1 MARKSRKENNMAIN
15 EMVYYAVGYIRLSV
29 ANKDETCSIANQKL
43 IIERWAAQQEI
54 VIERF
59 YIDENYSGSTFERQ
73 AFKEMLADIDTGKV
87 GCVIVKDLSRLGREF
102 ISTSYYIEEYFPSK
116 EVRFVSVND
125 QFDTVDGINN
135 HIGTSPSRIR
145 IPLTNAFNERVSLD
159 IRHKTLAVLGAKAQC
174 GMFIGPRA
182 PYGYRKSDE
191 NHFVI
196 EPDPDAACIVRT
208 IFDMA
213 SDGIGITAIVRY
225 LNEQAVPTPIQ
236 YARNR
241 GLEGNYNEGNGLW
254 NTRSVKYILTNRTYT
269 GVLIQGK
276 EKRIAEGSHI
286 PLIDTKTFDSIQTAL
301 QKKAFNISTSD
312 TTPRTENILKGKV
325 ICGCCGSKMQ
335 RRRGTNHADWY
346 FFTCLTNNRVGAD
359 RCTGMYVREED
370 VFCAIYHQLKSWID
384 VHFISKIQYE
394 ERQKAIKLEIAN
406 CEEILEDPTQRMMR
420 YYEQLVMKEISPSEY
435 HNLKENVHKAK
446 KREESL
452 SHELEQNKKRYLQ
465 FVKMCGV
472 RDKEIPLNKI
482 IDCIDRII
490 VHESRKIDLKWNPNK
505 FL

>member
-1 MARKSRKENNMAIN
+1 MARKSRKEKNMTTKTTIQST
-15 EMVYYAVGYIRLSV
+15 VGYIRLSV
-29 ANKDETCSIANQKL
+29 ASKDESCSVPNQKL
-43 IIERWAAQQEI
+43 IIERWAEQQEI
-54 VIERF
+54 NVDHF
-59 YIDENYSGSTFERQ
+59 YIDENVSGSTFERL
-73 AFKEMLADIDTGKV
+73 AFKEMIADIDTGKV

-102 ISTSYYIEEYFPSK
+102 ISTSYYMEEYFPSK
-116 EVRFVSVND
+116 KVRFVSVND

-159 IRHKTLAVLGAKAQC
+159 IRHKTLAALGAKAHC

-196 EPDPDAACIVRT
+196 EPDPDAAGIVRT
-208 IFDMA
+208 IFGMA

-276 EKRIAEGSHI
+276 EKRVVEGSHT
-286 PLIDTKTFDSIQTAL
+286 PLVDTKAFDSIQTAL

-312 TTPRTENILKGKV
+312 TAQRTENILKGKV
-325 ICGCCGSKMQ
+325 ICGC
-335 RRRGTNHADWY
+335 
-346 FFTCLTNNRVGAD
+346 
-359 RCTGMYVREED
+359 
-370 VFCAIYHQLKSWID
+370 
-384 VHFISKIQYE
+384 
-394 ERQKAIKLEIAN
+394 
-406 CEEILEDPTQRMMR
+406 
-420 YYEQLVMKEISPSEY
+420 
-435 HNLKENVHKAK
+435 
-446 KREESL
+446 
-452 SHELEQNKKRYLQ
+452 
-465 FVKMCGV
+465 
-472 RDKEIPLNKI
+472 
-482 IDCIDRII
+482 
-490 VHESRKIDLKWNPNK
+490 
-505 FL
+505 